1 MCWFLCMLVTMINAL
16 VLSYTRFVLPI
27 VWIFV
32 SIYIHV
38 YIIRSSILFLAV
50 LWNIWY
56 TYLKS
61 LVRSSDYQTTTLSS
75 FFRPGCLQ
83 TSGQLFCLWSYHG
96 ERKTFF
102 RKHVSCS
109 LLSFLLINF
118 QAYQAEYLSSSILL
132 ENTFCEYANIS
143 LPFP

>member
-1 MCWFLCMLVTMINAL
+1 MCWLLCILVTMINA
-16 VLSYTRFVLPI
+16 VVFSYTRLVLRF

-32 SIYIHV
+32 SISIYV
-38 YIIRSSILFLAV
+38 IRSSILFLAV

-61 LVRSSDYQTTTLSS
+61 LVRSSDYQTTALSAFS
-75 FFRPGCLQ
+75 RHGCLQ
-83 TSGQLFCLWSYHG
+83 NIRSTILSVVISWWKKNF
-96 ERKTFF
+96 FF

-109 LLSFLLINF
+109 LLSLLLINF
-118 QAYQAEYLSSSILL
+118 RAYKAEYLSSSILL